1 MADMND
7 QHLLLLGKIDGKVD
21 GLVEADKLQLDMLQK
36 MDARLRTVEQ
46 KAAVNGAV
54 SGGIVSVGMALI
66 IEAGRQW
73 LGRGGPGQG

>member
-1 MADMND
+1 MAEMND

-46 KAAVNGAV
+46 KAAVNGAI

-66 IEAGRQW
+66 IEAGRLW
-73 LGRGGPGQG
+73 GRGGPGQG

>member
-7 QHLLLLGKIDGKVD
+7 QHLLLLGEIKGKVE
-21 GLVEADKLQLDMLQK
+21 GLASADETQAELLRSIDS
-36 MDARLRTVEQ
+36 RLRTVEQ